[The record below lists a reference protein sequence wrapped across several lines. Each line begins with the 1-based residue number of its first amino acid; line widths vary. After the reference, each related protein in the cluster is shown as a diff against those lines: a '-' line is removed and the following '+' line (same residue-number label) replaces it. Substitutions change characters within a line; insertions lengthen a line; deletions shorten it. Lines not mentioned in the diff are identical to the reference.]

1 MVEGFGDYTDGIQE
15 IISHILV
22 PTFFGNEAPFELHHL
37 NLFSLP
43 TSLGGLGIPFLKD
56 EATQQYAA
64 SLSLTSPHVESIVA
78 QDVELRERN
87 CNMKTQNQLRSQ
99 LMSAKAERLKVKAV
113 AVYEALPPDS
123 KRFMKQ
129 SQDKGA
135 SSWVNVIP
143 LEDEGFNV
151 SKEELLDSLRI
162 RLGTSTTFPSH
173 RIPGLPCVTCVC
185 RLHSTKQPDPCTP
198 IVQ

>member
-1 MVEGFGDYTDGIQE
+1 M
-15 IISHILV
+15 S
-22 PTFFGNEAPFELHHL
+22 
-37 NLFSLP
+37 
-43 TSLGGLGIPFLKD
+43 
-56 EATQQYAA
+56 
-64 SLSLTSPHVESIVA
+64 
-78 QDVELRERN
+78 LRETN
-87 CNMKTQNQLRSQ
+87 CKKKTQNQLRSR
-99 LMSAKAERLKVKAV
+99 LLSAKAERLKVKVV
-113 AVYEALPPDS
+113 AVYDALSPDS

-129 SQDKGA
+129 GQDKGT
-135 SSWVNVIP
+135 SSRINVIP
-143 LEDEGFNV
+143 LEGEGFNV